1 MICKVS
7 RDNFGE
13 ETEPTV
19 FDIEAGRLCS
29 MKEMPGNPAC
39 EDCKNMIKFVV
50 VICQQKNLRGFQSK
64 KDSYQRKCMMIF
76 PKRQLKVSITRMILS
91 PRSLGLWDPFQIVS
105 LWLINGSYY
114 PTESMESMGPV

>member
-7 RDNFGE
+7 RVNFGE

-39 EDCKNMIKFVV
+39 EDCENMIKFVV
-50 VICQQKNLRGFQSK
+50 VICQQKKPARISVQKGF
-64 KDSYQRKCMMIF
+64 
-76 PKRQLKVSITRMILS
+76 L
-91 PRSLGLWDPFQIVS
+91 
-105 LWLINGSYY
+105 
-114 PTESMESMGPV
+114 